1 MFTNKNFRIKIFVYI
16 LFPLLIYAQNDT
28 RPKIE
33 SDLPFYLRL
42 AESFLYRHPGAV
54 TYDSLFT
61 ETKWNYEQGLILEAF
76 YQVYK
81 YSDDKKYYEFIKNNI
96 DQYVDNE
103 GKINTYKYD
112 AFNLDLINPGRVLLN
127 LYCKTK
133 ENKYKIAA
141 DTLRKQI
148 TNQPRTKSSGF
159 WHKKI
164 YPDQMWL
171 DGLYMSEPFYA
182 KYSKMFEQSEFF
194 DDIINQFILIEKNT
208 RDEKTGLLYHAWD
221 ESKQQKWAD
230 PITGRAPNFWG
241 RAMGWY
247 AIALV
252 DVLDYLPEEL
262 EKRKHIIEILN
273 KLCTALIKFRDE
285 KSKLWYQIVDQENRE
300 GNYLEASASSM
311 FIYAFAKGANK
322 GYLPEDFI
330 KHAHDSFRGLL
341 NNVVSIENDG
351 YINLHNICRSAGLG
365 GNPYRDGSFEYYI
378 GEPKRTN
385 DIKGYGPFIL
395 AALELDKAGYE
406 FEFPMSNSD
415 D

>member
-1 MFTNKNFRIKIFVYI
+1 MYIKNYIKKIFVLI
-16 LFPLLIYAQNDT
+16 LLTYSVNAQNNI
-28 RPKIE
+28 RPLIE
-33 SDLPFYLRL
+33 SDKPFYLRL

-54 TYDSLFT
+54 TYDTIFT

-76 YQVYK
+76 YRVYK
-81 YSDDKKYYEFIKNNI
+81 YTNEKEYFDFIKDNI
-96 DQYVDNE
+96 DKYVNDE

-112 AFNLDLINPGRVLLN
+112 AFNLDLINPGRALLN

-133 ENKYKIAA
+133 ESKYKIAA

-148 TNQPRTKSSGF
+148 TNQPRTKSGGF

-182 KYSKMFEQSEFF
+182 KYSKMFDQHDFF
-194 DDIINQFILIEKNT
+194 DDIVNQFILIEKNT
-208 RDEKTGLLYHAWD
+208 RDDKTGLLYHAWD
-221 ESKQQKWAD
+221 ESRKQKWSD
-230 PITGRAPNFWG
+230 PVTGRAPNFWG

-247 AIALV
+247 AMALV
-252 DVLDYLPEEL
+252 DVLDYLPDDL
-262 EKRKHIIEILN
+262 EKRKSIIEILN
-273 KLCTALIKFRDE
+273 RLCAALIKYRDE
-285 KSKLWYQIVDQENRE
+285 KSAMWFQIIDQGSRE

-311 FIYAFAKGANK
+311 FTYAFIKGANE
-322 GYLPEDFI
+322 GYLQKEF
-330 KHAHDSFRGLL
+330 KKYAYESFLGLL
-341 NNVVSIENDG
+341 NNVVTIEKDG

-378 GEPKRTN
+378 NEPKRTN

-406 FEFPMSNSD
+406 FVFPISK
-415 D
+415 